1 MNWLPQYMEKKY
13 NLSGAYVGNL
23 TYRHKPVE
31 ANNFQLGAELD
42 TENAKVIQ
50 YIGTSNSQQNTM
62 HMKIL
67 PSEQGVSFECFN
79 DPEPEPEEAEPA

>member
-1 MNWLPQYMEKKY
+1 
-13 NLSGAYVGNL
+13 
-23 TYRHKPVE
+23 
-31 ANNFQLGAELD
+31 
-42 TENAKVIQ
+42 
-50 YIGTSNSQQNTM
+50 M